1 MTTLKRAFL
10 EWKVYGLICID
21 TAVELMGEGYVIRK
35 LENQWAKRRL
45 DQTQM

>member
-1 MTTLKRAFL
+1 MPLIKRAFL
-10 EWKVYGLICID
+10 EWKVYGAVCID
-21 TAVELMGEGYVIRK
+21 TAVELMGEGYVVRK